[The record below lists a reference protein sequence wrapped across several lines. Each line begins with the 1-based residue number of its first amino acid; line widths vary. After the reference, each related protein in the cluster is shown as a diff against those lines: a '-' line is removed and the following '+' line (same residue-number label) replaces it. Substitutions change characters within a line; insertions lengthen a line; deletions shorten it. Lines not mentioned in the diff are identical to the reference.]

1 MFIDAHAHLTDGK
14 YGGELDDVVKRYRNA
29 GVGAVVNAGFD
40 LESSTQAALLA
51 EKYDDMYFTAGVHPD
66 EANTFKC
73 EVPEK
78 IEELIKKKKCVGIG
92 ETGFDFHWNK
102 STEEEQEN
110 AFLMQLE
117 LAEKHNLP
125 VVIHSRDAAKKTLD
139 FLLEKKSFLKN
150 GFLMHCFGESAEIAR
165 EYVKLGAYFSFG
177 GVITFKNAK
186 KEEIIREIPF
196 DRILTETDCPYLSPE
211 PYRGSVNEP
220 SRIPI
225 IAKKIAAIKGADLTE
240 TQSIIETNFKRFFR
254 I

>member
-1 MFIDAHAHLTDGK
+1 MFVDAHAHLTDGK
-14 YGGELDDVVKRYRNA
+14 YNGEINEVIARYRNA
-29 GVGAVVNAGFD
+29 GVGAVVNAGYD
-40 LESSTQAALLA
+40 HESSTQAACLS

-66 EANTFKC
+66 EASTFKGDI
-73 EVPEK
+73 PEK
-78 IEELIKKKKCVGIG
+78 IAELTKKEKCVGIG
-92 ETGFDFHWNK
+92 EIGFDFHWNK
-102 STEEEQEN
+102 STEKEQEN
-110 AFLMQLE
+110 AFDEQLE
-117 LAEKHNLP
+117 IAAARGLP
-125 VVIHSRDAAKKTLD
+125 AVIHSRDAAQKTFE
-139 FLLEKKSFLKN
+139 FLKERKSLLKN
-150 GFLMHCFGESAEIAR
+150 GFLMHCFSESAEIAR

-220 SRIPI
+220 SRIPV
-225 IAKKIAAIKGADLTE
+225 IAKKIADIKGVDLTE